1 MLNTYPKRL
10 SSITF
15 ACDFVFSQFFKPPL
29 TTKQMSSSSPE
40 QGRPFVTYMILSFS
54 ADELHTDFSMFYC
67 YIRAA
72 GPRRY
77 LSGGVRAVSCP
88 LCRQDKF
95 VT

>member
-10 SSITF
+10 SGITF

-29 TTKQMSSSSPE
+29 ITKQMSSSSPE
-40 QGRPFVTYMILSFS
+40 QGKAFVKYIILSFS
-54 ADELHTDFSMFYC
+54 ADDTDFSMFYC
-67 YIRAA
+67 YLRAA

-77 LSGGVRAVSCP
+77 LSGGACAVTCP